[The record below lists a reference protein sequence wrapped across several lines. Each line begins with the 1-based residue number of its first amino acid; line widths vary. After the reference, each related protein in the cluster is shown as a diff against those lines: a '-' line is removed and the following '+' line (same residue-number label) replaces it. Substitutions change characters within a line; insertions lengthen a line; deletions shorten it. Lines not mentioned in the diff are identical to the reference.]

1 MTGPELVSLDVK
13 PKKGPR
19 IYGALRRSKGSKCA
33 AIIMHPS
40 SNFFGHYMMELLPAR
55 GITILALNSRYLND
69 NAHLIFKRVIEDL
82 GAGVTYLRDQG
93 FEKLILLGN
102 SGGASTVAMYQA
114 EVENLTIAMTPAVGI
129 ALFGA
134 HPGRAILFSNWLD
147 ASLTDENDPLSL
159 DDTLNIYSPTITP
172 PFTVEFVSRV
182 RTAQKKRSTLITQRT
197 IKRLKK
203 FRQIVD
209 GPRDEAFIVYRTCA
223 DPRFLD
229 LNLDPNDREPGMVWG
244 DPFRI
249 NYGPHDVA
257 RFTTLTSWMSQWS
270 LKSNAHGPK
279 CIARTSVPVINLEFT
294 ADTNATPGDIAMW
307 TKALG
312 SRQEYYPIEGA
323 THFMIGQQNLRL
335 EVTDLI
341 AAWAETL

>member
-102 SGGASTVAMYQA
+102 SGGASTVSMYQA
-114 EVENLTIAMTPAVGI
+114 EAENLTIAMTPAGDPINLLPQNLPPAVGI

-134 HPGRAILFSNWLD
+134 HPGRAI
-147 ASLTDENDPLSL
+147 
-159 DDTLNIYSPTITP
+159 
-172 PFTVEFVSRV
+172 
-182 RTAQKKRSTLITQRT
+182 
-197 IKRLKK
+197 
-203 FRQIVD
+203 
-209 GPRDEAFIVYRTCA
+209 
-223 DPRFLD
+223 
-229 LNLDPNDREPGMVWG
+229 
-244 DPFRI
+244 
-249 NYGPHDVA
+249 
-257 RFTTLTSWMSQWS
+257 
-270 LKSNAHGPK
+270 
-279 CIARTSVPVINLEFT
+279 
-294 ADTNATPGDIAMW
+294 
-307 TKALG
+307 
-312 SRQEYYPIEGA
+312 
-323 THFMIGQQNLRL
+323 
-335 EVTDLI
+335 
-341 AAWAETL
+341 